1 MSGKTKHV
9 IVHLTLA
16 NLVQRELVG
25 PLHVGLGEP
34 TRPVDVVS
42 FERGLY
48 LSHCAQLV
56 LELELGWLCCANFQ
70 SKQNCGVF

>member
-1 MSGKTKHV
+1 MSGKTKHF
-9 IVHLTLA
+9 IVNIALA
-16 NLVQRELVG
+16 HLVQSELVG

-34 TRPVDVVS
+34 TRAVDVVS

-48 LSHCAQLV
+48 LSHCVQLV
-56 LELELGWLCCANFQ
+56 LELELGRLCCANFQ